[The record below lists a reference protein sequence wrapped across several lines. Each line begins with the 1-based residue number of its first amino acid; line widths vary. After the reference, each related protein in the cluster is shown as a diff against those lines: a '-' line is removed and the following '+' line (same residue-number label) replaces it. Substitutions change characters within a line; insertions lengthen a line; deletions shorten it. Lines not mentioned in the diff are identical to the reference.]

1 MSWSIFFNIYNL
13 IYERLLMEEKVIELN
28 EKNIVMRYSSRLSEQ
43 AKWLAELI
51 VDMSRKGVSI
61 EGGVKI
67 QFGWSFLIFRN
78 FDDNQ
83 LILCEP
89 DFSRNPFSEE
99 KNSIDSTLEVQ
110 ALQNSFAK
118 RCGVDPI
125 ATLFQDKII
134 LVKGCLNKEKLFMER
149 IEPDLEKGDSGWFIN
164 TFEDDS
170 ENIEYEAIYVFQLL
184 KLRPELMSVLML
196 PPGFIV
202 LVDRNTIEKVI
213 NEKNE
218 VVL

>member
-13 IYERLLMEEKVIELN
+13 LNERLLMEEKVIELN

-51 VDMSRKGVSI
+51 VDMSRNGVSI

-125 ATLFQDKII
+125 ATLFKDKII

-149 IEPDLEKGDSGWFIN
+149 IEPDLENGDSGWFIK
-164 TFEDDS
+164 TMEDDS
-170 ENIEYEAIYVFQLL
+170 EDVEYEAIYAFQLL

-202 LVDRNTIEKVI
+202 LVDKNTIEKVI

>member
-1 MSWSIFFNIYNL
+1 
-13 IYERLLMEEKVIELN
+13 MEEKVIELN
-28 EKNIVMRYSSRLSEQ
+28 EKNILMRYSSRLSEQ
-43 AKWLAELI
+43 AKWLVELI

-61 EGGVKI
+61 EDGVKI

-99 KNSIDSTLEVQ
+99 KNSIDFTLEVQ

-118 RCGVDPI
+118 HCGVDPI

-134 LVKGCLNKEKLFMER
+134 LVKGCLDKEKLFMER

-164 TFEDDS
+164 TLEDDS
-170 ENIEYEAIYVFQLL
+170 EDIEYEAIYAFQLL
-184 KLRPELMSVLML
+184 YLRPEIMSVLIL
-196 PPGFIV
+196 PPEFIV
-202 LVDRNTIEKVI
+202 LVDKNTIEKVI

-218 VVL
+218 VVWS

>member
-1 MSWSIFFNIYNL
+1 
-13 IYERLLMEEKVIELN
+13 MEEKIIELN
-28 EKNIVMRYSSRLSEQ
+28 ERNILMRYSSRFSEQ
-43 AKWLAELI
+43 ANWLAELI
-51 VDMSRKGVSI
+51 VDMNKKGISLESGI
-61 EGGVKI
+61 KI

-99 KNSIDSTLEVQ
+99 KNSIDFTLEVQ

-134 LVKGCLNKEKLFMER
+134 LVKGCLDKEKLFMER

-164 TFEDDS
+164 TLEDDS
-170 ENIEYEAIYVFQLL
+170 EDIEYEAIYSFQLL

-202 LVDRNTIEKVI
+202 LVDKNTIEKVI

>member
-1 MSWSIFFNIYNL
+1 
-13 IYERLLMEEKVIELN
+13 MEEKVIELN
-28 EKNIVMRYSSRLSEQ
+28 EKNILMRYSSRLSEQ
-43 AKWLAELI
+43 AKWLVELI

-61 EGGVKI
+61 EDGVKI

-89 DFSRNPFSEE
+89 DFLSNPFSEE
-99 KNSIDSTLEVQ
+99 KYSIDFTLEVQ
-110 ALQNSFAK
+110 ALQNSFSK
-118 RCGVDPI
+118 RYGVDPI

-134 LVKGCLNKEKLFMER
+134 LVKGCLDKEKLFMER

-164 TFEDDS
+164 TLEDDS
-170 ENIEYEAIYVFQLL
+170 EDIEYEAIYAFQLL
-184 KLRPELMSVLML
+184 KIRPELMSVLIL

-202 LVDRNTIEKVI
+202 LVDKNTIEKVI

>member
-1 MSWSIFFNIYNL
+1 
-13 IYERLLMEEKVIELN
+13 MEEKVIELN
-28 EKNIVMRYSSRLSEQ
+28 EKNLLIRYSSRLTEQ

-61 EGGVKI
+61 EDGAKI

-83 LILCEP
+83 VILCEP

-99 KNSIDSTLEVQ
+99 KNSIDFTLEVQ

-125 ATLFQDKII
+125 ATLFQDKIV
-134 LVKGCLNKEKLFMER
+134 LVKGSLNKEKLFMER
-149 IEPDLEKGDSGWFIN
+149 IEPDLENGDSGWFIK
-164 TFEDDS
+164 TVEDDS
-170 ENIEYEAIYVFQLL
+170 EDVEYEAIYAFQLL
-184 KLRPELMSVLML
+184 YLRPEIMSVLIL

-202 LVDRNTIEKVI
+202 LVDKNTIEKVI

-218 VVL
+218 VVWS